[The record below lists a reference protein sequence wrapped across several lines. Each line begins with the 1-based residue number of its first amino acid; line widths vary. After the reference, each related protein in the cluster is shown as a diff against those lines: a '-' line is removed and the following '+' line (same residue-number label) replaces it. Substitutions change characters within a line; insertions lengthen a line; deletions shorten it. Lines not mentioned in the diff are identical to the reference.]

1 MKKTLLFVGLAI
13 VGLSANAQ
21 IGATLE
27 VKESVKKPVYSH
39 DRVADTVTTFLD
51 RATGLVSYGAPNG
64 GNGVGNGY
72 VTVLTAH
79 KALDGVGQYF
89 DAATGDITEILFVA
103 AEGDVI
109 NTADDVTVA
118 WYTTAADSTPN
129 TMMGS
134 ATVSVNDFN
143 VGGGFGTSGTLTPT
157 AVGGMPYACIME
169 WAPTIDDSVGLAA
182 SQEGDGMAEDRLLMK
197 VSTQTSTETGGAIAA
212 GWQKNNV
219 YNGFDFDVML
229 IPVMDV
235 AAGTN
240 EIASNGLHV
249 DPVYP
254 NPTSDMATISYTLDN
269 ADDVNIRVFNL
280 AGQEVYT
287 ESATKGAGQH
297 RIDLDVTE
305 LTSGNYYYSIRTS
318 TANLTMK
325 FVVTK

>member
-13 VGLSANAQ
+13 LGLSANAQ
-21 IGATLE
+21 IGGTPE
-27 VKESVKKPVYSH
+27 VKDAFHKPVFSQ
-39 DRVADTVTTFLD
+39 DRVADTVTTFID
-51 RATGLVSYGAPNG
+51 RATGLVAFGAPG
-64 GNGVGNGY
+64 GGTASGNGY
-72 VTVLTAH
+72 VTVATNH
-79 KALDGVGQYF
+79 KVLDGIGQYF
-89 DAATGDITEILFVA
+89 DAATGNITEILFVA

-129 TMMGS
+129 TMMAS

-143 VGGGFGTSGTLTPT
+143 VGTGLATSGALTPA
-157 AVGGMPYACIME
+157 AVGGMPYACVVE
-169 WAPTIDDSVGLAA
+169 WAPSIDDSVGVAT
-182 SQEGDGMAEDRLLMK
+182 SQNGDGMAEDRLLMK
-197 VSTQTSTETGGAIAA
+197 VSTQTSTETGGVIAA

-219 YNGFDFDVML
+219 YTGFDVDLMIL
-229 IPVMDV
+229 PIMDV
-235 AAGTN
+235 AAGTD

-249 DPVYP
+249 EPVYP
-254 NPTSDMATISYTLDN
+254 NPTSDMATITYTLDN

-280 AGQEVYT
+280 AGQEVYA
-287 ESATKGAGQH
+287 ESSTKGTGQH

-305 LTSGNYYYSIRTS
+305 LNSGNYYYSIRTS